1 MSFQKELKKVREQLG
16 MTQSELGKA
25 IGVSVSFSSINRYEN
40 GKHFPT
46 PIVLNAIQ
54 TYFRSRGIDF
64 TYDINE

>member
-25 IGVSVSFSSINRYEN
+25 IGVSFSSINRYEN

-64 TYDINE
+64 TYDENDG